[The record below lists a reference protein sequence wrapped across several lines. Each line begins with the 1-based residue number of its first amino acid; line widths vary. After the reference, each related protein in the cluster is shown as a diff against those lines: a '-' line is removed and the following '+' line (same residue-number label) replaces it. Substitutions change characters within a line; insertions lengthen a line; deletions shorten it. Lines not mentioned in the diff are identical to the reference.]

1 MIGVTVRTKIL
12 MMLMVVEP
20 IAACESFIAF
30 FESMEKNTA
39 TVF

>member
-20 IAACESFIAF
+20 IAACETFTAF
-30 FESMEKNTA
+30 FESMEQITA
-39 TVF
+39 AMS